1 MSIKTVA
8 SKEIYR
14 NRWLRLREDRIEYED
29 GAAGIYSVVEKPDF
43 AIIIPVD
50 TDRRRLH
57 LVEQYRYPIGER
69 RREFPQG
76 TWEEQD
82 AVDPATLAAGEL
94 REETGLTADAMDYL
108 GRLHVAYGL
117 ANQGMHVFLATGL
130 TPGPTERAPE
140 EQDMVA
146 LDMTID
152 TFEAAIRAGD
162 ITDNASLAAYL
173 LAKLKRPDIF

>member
-14 NRWLRLREDRIEYED
+14 NRWLRLREDAIEYAD

-50 TDRRRLH
+50 LDRRRLH
-57 LVEQYRYPIGER
+57 LVEQFRYPIGER

-76 TWEEQD
+76 TWEDQAE
-82 AVDPATLAAGEL
+82 ADPATLAAGEL
-94 REETGLTADAMDYL
+94 REETGLTAGAMDYL
-108 GRLHVAYGL
+108 GRLHTAYGL
-117 ANQGMHVFLATGL
+117 TNQGMHVFLASAL
-130 TPGPTERAPE
+130 TLGPSARAPE
-140 EQDMVA
+140 EQDMIS
-146 LDMTID
+146 LDMSIEA
-152 TFEAAIRAGD
+152 FEAAVRAGE